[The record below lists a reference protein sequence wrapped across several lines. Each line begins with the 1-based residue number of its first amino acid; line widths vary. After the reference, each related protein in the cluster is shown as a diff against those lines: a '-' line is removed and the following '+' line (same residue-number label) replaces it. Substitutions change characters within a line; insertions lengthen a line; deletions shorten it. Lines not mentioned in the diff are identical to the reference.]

1 LKLEMLHGDS
11 WAKTYLLIDEESK
24 QAILIDSVFGR
35 HEYDL
40 SVIQARGA
48 TLKHAIAT
56 HTHAD
61 HVTACFDLREKT
73 GCEYVMWKDTVSLG
87 ISKFVDEDDV
97 IMLGKTSLK
106 FHFSPGH
113 TNDSMIVEIPGHILT
128 GDFLFNGEAGVGR
141 DDLPS
146 GRPKIHFEALSL
158 LNRFDDEVMVQSGHD
173 PPGTVMRTLGWNR
186 KNNPILKM
194 ETYAEYIAWQERQ
207 WEILG
212 PVTQIKIAVPANI
225 FAEAPE
231 SDVTNKPS

>member
-1 LKLEMLHGDS
+1 LKITTPFVPPNPNE
-11 WAKTYLLIDEESK
+11 LLITYSK
-24 QAILIDSVFGR
+24 
-35 HEYDL
+35 L
-40 SVIQARGA
+40 S
-48 TLKHAIAT
+48 
-56 HTHAD
+56 
-61 HVTACFDLREKT
+61 
-73 GCEYVMWKDTVSLG
+73 
-87 ISKFVDEDDV
+87 
-97 IMLGKTSLK
+97 TSLAL
-106 FHFSPGH
+106 SIR
-113 TNDSMIVEIPGHILT
+113 TT

-146 GRPKIHFEALSL
+146 GRPKIHFEALSV